1 MSDQDSEERIVVAPH
16 GWLGSRYLAPKPAA
30 DRLRTLL
37 CLEAGF
43 ALAWGLTFA
52 AYSVAPLVIVV
63 DGMCQMVWLVALVL
77 ILFGG
82 TAAIEYRIRQG
93 LKGASEIERGFIHY
107 RKSE

>member
-1 MSDQDSEERIVVAPH
+1 MSARDSDERIVVVPH
-16 GWLGSRYLAPKPAA
+16 GWLGSRYLASKPAA
-30 DRLRTLL
+30 DRLRTVLRL
-37 CLEAGF
+37 KARF

-52 AYSVAPLVIVV
+52 AYFVAPRVIDVG
-63 DGMCQMVWLVALVL
+63 GMCQMVWLVALVL
-77 ILFGG
+77 ILIGG